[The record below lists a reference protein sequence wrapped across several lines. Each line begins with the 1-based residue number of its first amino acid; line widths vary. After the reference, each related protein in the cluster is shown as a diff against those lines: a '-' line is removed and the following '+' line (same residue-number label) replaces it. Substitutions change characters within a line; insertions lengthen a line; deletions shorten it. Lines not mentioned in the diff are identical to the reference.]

1 LELAR
6 KGSAPTTKRR
16 SRSQEKNWGQNIQTF
31 ARAAFAGEELPN
43 TLIQRAGTHIGEVLG
58 TLVNVLNPTRILVG
72 GDFATVGPTMLASIR
87 QGVFARALPLMSR
100 RLAVEPCRASNS
112 EIFGCLVAAFI
123 ETFCE

>member
-1 LELAR
+1 M
-6 KGSAPTTKRR
+6 KRR
-16 SRSQEKNWGQNIQTF
+16 LGQRQKDLGTNIQAF

-43 TLIQRAGTHIGEVLG
+43 ALIHKAGTHIGEVLG

-100 RLAVEPCRASNS
+100 RLAVEPCRGSNS
-112 EIFGCLVAAFI
+112 EIFGCLVTAFL